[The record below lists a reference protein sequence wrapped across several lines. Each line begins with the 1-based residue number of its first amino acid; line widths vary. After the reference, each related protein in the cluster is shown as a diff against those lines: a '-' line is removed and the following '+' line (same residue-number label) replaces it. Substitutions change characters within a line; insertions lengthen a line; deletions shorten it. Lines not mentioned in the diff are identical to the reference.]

1 MSTDIEQVNQAL
13 VQFSAVEAK
22 RLADERAEIERQRA
36 ALAVPN
42 SSSQRGV
49 EGVPGGVAV
58 AASPG
63 KAVRRPSDEEIIAV
77 VAEHFGVSPAVAAG
91 WLSTIREAA

>member
-1 MSTDIEQVNQAL
+1 MSTAIEQVNQAL
-13 VQFSAVEAK
+13 VQFS
-22 RLADERAEIERQRA
+22 
-36 ALAVPN
+36 
-42 SSSQRGV
+42 
-49 EGVPGGVAV
+49 

>member
-1 MSTDIEQVNQAL
+1 MDFAAL
-13 VQFSAVEAK
+13 SAELLARSEAV
-22 RLADERAEIERQRA
+22 LNEWLRQRA

-91 WLSTIREAA
+91 WLSTIQEAA